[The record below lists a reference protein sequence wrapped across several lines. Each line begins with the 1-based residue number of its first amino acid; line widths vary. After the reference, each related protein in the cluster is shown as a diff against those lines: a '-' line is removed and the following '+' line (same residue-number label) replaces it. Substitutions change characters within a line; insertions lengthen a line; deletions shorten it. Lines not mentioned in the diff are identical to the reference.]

1 MMARQKNELL
11 IFYNSFVSPF
21 KIPLFTSSLL
31 SLLGSGLS
39 ATTPLWLKAIV
50 DGLTA
55 GDSARIVVL
64 SAFLFLTQIACA
76 GLSLAAGHRFAK
88 CAQNVIESVRNSVFE
103 KTVRKPVS
111 YFKKQRE
118 GELLSVFSNDVSTAS
133 SVLTKAPL
141 SFLSS
146 FGFLLFTLVALF
158 AFSPIA
164 AIITISGSLI
174 SCAISYR
181 STPHIKKLSNRY
193 LKQMEDATHALHE
206 CYNGI
211 TIVKSYGQEENSISS
226 FCQKTSALS
235 SAFLILND
243 TKLQLSQI
251 QHVISTLTLTLCTT
265 ILFLSNNNLPSA
277 GTLIALFNLI
287 TSTFSP
293 MRSLVSTALSLQ
305 EASAAASRILEL
317 TTRDHQFTNRNDH
330 IFPAE
335 EAIFT
340 LEFDK
345 VSHSCTGKNL
355 LRDVS
360 FKLNH
365 GDFVLL
371 KGPSGSGKS
380 TLIDFLVGFSS
391 PTRGEIKVNGTE
403 IMNIDETW
411 MRSEITLIPQDIFL
425 FNGTLRIN
433 LLLAKPS
440 ASDCELISSIKLAGL
455 TSWYEGLPDGL
466 DTIVGERG
474 CLLSGGERQRLSIAR
489 AILKNGSLIV
499 FDESTSWLD
508 QATEE
513 ALWARLAPWLKN
525 KITILISHNEIN
537 SAPATRILNLEN
549 GELREGASSGGA
561 AQHD

>member
-1 MMARQKNELL
+1 
-11 IFYNSFVSPF
+11 
-21 KIPLFTSSLL
+21 
-31 SLLGSGLS
+31 
-39 ATTPLWLKAIV
+39 
-50 DGLTA
+50 
-55 GDSARIVVL
+55 
-64 SAFLFLTQIACA
+64 
-76 GLSLAAGHRFAK
+76 
-88 CAQNVIESVRNSVFE
+88 
-103 KTVRKPVS
+103 
-111 YFKKQRE
+111 
-118 GELLSVFSNDVSTAS
+118 
-133 SVLTKAPL
+133 
-141 SFLSS
+141 
-146 FGFLLFTLVALF
+146 
-158 AFSPIA
+158 
-164 AIITISGSLI
+164 
-174 SCAISYR
+174 
-181 STPHIKKLSNRY
+181 
-193 LKQMEDATHALHE
+193 MEDSTHALHE

-235 SAFLILND
+235 SAFLKLND

-251 QHVISTLTLTLCTT
+251 QHVISALTLTLCTT
-265 ILFLSNNNLPSA
+265 ILFLSSNNLPSA

-335 EAIFT
+335 EAIIT

-355 LRDVS
+355 LCGVS

-403 IMNIDETW
+403 IMNVDETW
-411 MRSEITLIPQDIFL
+411 MRSEITLIPQDVFL

-440 ASDCELISSIKLAGL
+440 ASDRELISSIKLAGL

-474 CLLSGGERQRLSIAR
+474 YLLSGGERQRLSIAR
-489 AILKNGSLIV
+489 AILKNGSLII

-513 ALWARLAPWLKN
+513 ALWARLTPWLKN
-525 KITILISHNEIN
+525 KITILISHKEIN